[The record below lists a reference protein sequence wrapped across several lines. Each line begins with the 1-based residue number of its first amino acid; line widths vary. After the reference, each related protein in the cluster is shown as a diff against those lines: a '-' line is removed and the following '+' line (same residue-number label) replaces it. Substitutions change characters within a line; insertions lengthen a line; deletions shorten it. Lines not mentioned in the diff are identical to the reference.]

1 MLETSKLLF
10 KLIRHKLSV
19 TTRRT
24 GASQPGAVNESD
36 FQPSTAALSHEPGGN
51 TVAAARS
58 LLAAW
63 EEEDRM
69 RTASQEA
76 HPRRPPVIKSTR
88 H

>member
-1 MLETSKLLF
+1 MLETSKLLY
-10 KLIRHKLSV
+10 KLFRHKLSV
-19 TTRRT
+19 TARRS
-24 GASQPGAVNESD
+24 GVPEPRAVNESD

-63 EEEDRM
+63 EEEDRL

-76 HPRRPPVIKSTR
+76 HPRRPPGIKSTR

>member
-1 MLETSKLLF
+1 VLQTSKLLF
-10 KLIRHKLSV
+10 KLIRQKLWV

-63 EEEDRM
+63 EEEDRL
-69 RTASQEA
+69 RTAANASL
-76 HPRRPPVIKSTR
+76 PRRPPGGKSTR